1 MADKLIPSAGGGLEG
16 PGPSRVAGGSGLGGP
31 WAPQASRTV
40 KNPAGL
46 YLASLLPSGRV
57 VMAGA
62 LNIIARDFL
71 GFKNAREV
79 PWAQLRYEHVQ
90 AIRTKLGERYK
101 PATANR
107 YLSAVKGVL
116 REAWRLGEYPGEE
129 LEKVRDVRSVPGAA
143 VPAGRALSK
152 GELKALMDG
161 CSDGTPVGIR
171 DAAVIAL
178 GYGAGLRRTEI
189 SGLSVEDIRTEGA
202 GMVVRVVGK
211 GAKERLVYLDNGAME
226 AIADYIEARS
236 GVPGALLWSARKGG
250 RLNDGAGMS
259 DEAVA
264 VILKKCAA
272 RAGVG
277 KLSPH
282 DLRRSFVSDL
292 LDAGVDIA
300 TVAAMAGHS
309 RVTTTQRYD
318 RRGEEAKRKAAG
330 TLHVPYTK
338 KTRENGL

>member
-1 MADKLIPSAGGGLEG
+1 
-16 PGPSRVAGGSGLGGP
+16 
-31 WAPQASRTV
+31 
-40 KNPAGL
+40 
-46 YLASLLPSGRV
+46 
-57 VMAGA
+57 MAGA
-62 LNIIARDFL
+62 LDIIAHDYL
-71 GFKNAREV
+71 GYASARAV
-79 PWAQLRYEHVQ
+79 PWHQLRYEHVQ
-90 AIRTKLGERYK
+90 AIRTRLGEKYK

-107 YLSAVKGVL
+107 YLSALKGVL
-116 REAWRLGEYPGEE
+116 REAWRLGAFPGEE
-129 LEKVRDVRSVPGAA
+129 LERVRDVRSMPGSAL
-143 VPAGRALSK
+143 PAGRALSK
-152 GELKALMDG
+152 GELKALMDA
-161 CSDGTPVGIR
+161 CSDGSASGAR

-189 SGLSVEDIRTEGA
+189 AGLSLGDVQSEGD
-202 GMVVRVVGK
+202 GMVVRVLGK

-226 AIADYIEARS
+226 AIADYIEVRGAE
-236 GVPGALLWSARKGG
+236 PGALLWSARKGG
-250 RLNDGAGMS
+250 ALNVGAGMS

-264 VILKKCAA
+264 VILKKQAA
-272 RAGVG
+272 RAGVA

-330 TLHVPYTK
+330 TLHVPYSRK
-338 KTRENGL
+338 SDAGEAKLLSSGRRDAGAVKY

>member
-1 MADKLIPSAGGGLEG
+1 MTELDRSLMGGAGGRG
-16 PGPSRVAGGSGLGGP
+16 PPARA
-31 WAPQASRTV
+31 

-46 YLASLLPSGRV
+46 YLATLLPSGRL

-62 LNIIARDFL
+62 LDIIARDYL
-71 GFKNAREV
+71 GYPGGAREV
-79 PWAQLRYEHVQ
+79 PWHQLRYEHVQ
-90 AIRTKLGERYK
+90 AVRTRLGEKYK

-107 YLSAVKGVL
+107 YLSALKGVL
-116 REAWRLGEYPGEE
+116 REAWRLGAFPGEE
-129 LEKVRDVRSVPGAA
+129 LERVRDVRSVPGSAI
-143 VPAGRALSK
+143 PAGRSLSK
-152 GELKALMDG
+152 GELKALMDV
-161 CSDGTPVGIR
+161 CADGTPMGAR

-189 SGLSVEDIRTEGA
+189 SGLSLEDFRTEGD
-202 GMVVRVVGK
+202 GLVVRVVGK
-211 GAKERLVYLDNGAME
+211 GAKERLVYLDNGAAE
-226 AIADYIEARS
+226 AIADYIEVRGAAH
-236 GVPGALLWSARKGG
+236 GALLWSARKGG
-250 RLNDGAGMS
+250 ALNEGAGMS

-264 VILKKCAA
+264 VILKRCATK
-272 RAGVG
+272 AGVS

-318 RRGEEAKRKAAG
+318 RRGEEAKRRAAG
-330 TLHVPYTK
+330 TLHVPYS
-338 KTRENGL
+338 RNYDRGRLP

>member
-1 MADKLIPSAGGGLEG
+1 MGRREPNVPSDAIALRAMCTG
-16 PGPSRVAGGSGLGGP
+16 PG
-31 WAPQASRTV
+31 RTWGV
-40 KNPAGL
+40 GNRTC
-46 YLASLLPSGRV
+46 LLTLSPFGRCAL

-62 LNIIARDFL
+62 LNIIARDYL
-71 GFKNAREV
+71 GYPSAREV
-79 PWAQLRYEHVQ
+79 PWHRLRYEHVQ
-90 AIRTKLGERYK
+90 AVRTRLGEKYK

-107 YLSAVKGVL
+107 YLSALNGVR
-116 REAWRLGEYPGEE
+116 REAWRLGAYPGEE
-129 LEKVRDVRSVPGAA
+129 LERVRDVRSVPGSAL
-143 VPAGRALSK
+143 PAGRALSK

-161 CSDGTPVGIR
+161 CADGTPMGSR

-189 SGLSVEDIRTEGA
+189 AGLALEDVRSEGT
-202 GMVVRVVGK
+202 
-211 GAKERLVYLDNGAME
+211 
-226 AIADYIEARS
+226 
-236 GVPGALLWSARKGG
+236 
-250 RLNDGAGMS
+250 GMS

-264 VILKKCAA
+264 VILSRCAA

-330 TLHVPYTK
+330 TLHVPYARK
-338 KTRENGL
+338 KR

>member
-1 MADKLIPSAGGGLEG
+1 
-16 PGPSRVAGGSGLGGP
+16 
-31 WAPQASRTV
+31 
-40 KNPAGL
+40 
-46 YLASLLPSGRV
+46 
-57 VMAGA
+57 MAGA

-71 GFKNAREV
+71 GFKNARE
-79 PWAQLRYEHVQ
+79 QLRYEHVQ

-116 REAWRLGEYPGEE
+116 RETWRLGEFAGEE
-129 LEKVRDVRSVPGAA
+129 IEKVRDVRSVPGSAA
-143 VPAGRALSK
+143 PAGRALSK
-152 GELKALMDG
+152 GELKSLMDG
-161 CSDGTPVGIR
+161 CSDGTPVRIR

-189 SGLSVEDIRTEGA
+189 SGLSLEDIRTEGA

-226 AIADYIEARS
+226 AIADYIEAR
-236 GVPGALLWSARKGG
+236 GGAPGALLWSARKGG
-250 RLNDGAGMS
+250 RLNEGAGMS
-259 DEAVA
+259 DEEVA
-264 VILKKCAA
+264 VIMRKCAA

-318 RRGEEAKRKAAG
+318 RGGRKQKEKRRE
-330 TLHVPYTK
+330 TLHVPYS
-338 KTRENGL
+338 RRRVN

>member
-1 MADKLIPSAGGGLEG
+1 MVVADKLVPRARGGLEG
-16 PGPSRVAGGSGLGGP
+16 QGPPSRVGGSL
-31 WAPQASRTV
+31 ATPQPSRAA

-46 YLASLLPSGRV
+46 YLASLLPSGRL

-116 REAWRLGEYPGEE
+116 REAWRLGEFAGEE
-129 LEKVRDVRSVPGAA
+129 LEKVRDVRSVPGSAA
-143 VPAGRALSK
+143 PAGRALSK

-161 CSDGTPVGIR
+161 CSDGTSVGIR

-189 SGLSVEDIRTEGA
+189 SRLSLEDIRTEGA

-226 AIADYIEARS
+226 AIADYIEAR
-236 GVPGALLWSARKGG
+236 GGAPGALGQQER
-250 RLNDGAGMS
+250 
-259 DEAVA
+259 
-264 VILKKCAA
+264 
-272 RAGVG
+272 
-277 KLSPH
+277 
-282 DLRRSFVSDL
+282 
-292 LDAGVDIA
+292 
-300 TVAAMAGHS
+300 
-309 RVTTTQRYD
+309 
-318 RRGEEAKRKAAG
+318 EEDS
-330 TLHVPYTK
+330 
-338 KTRENGL
+338 TRDPG